1 MDEICH
7 AMDDWTRLIPGT
19 DTLAMETVL
28 RLSRVLAAIKKEVSK
43 AHASYGL
50 APGDF
55 DVLATIFRKDAAT
68 PTQLAEQLLL
78 SKAGITGRLNNLK
91 KRGLVA
97 EKTSANDKRG
107 KSITLTAEGKTT
119 LLSVL
124 KFHTQAER
132 RILDKLPESQQNS
145 LLELLRAWGQDAH
158 DTSTKDRQ

>member
-1 MDEICH
+1 MDEISR
-7 AMDDWTRLIPGT
+7 AMEDWTGLVPGT
-19 DTLAMETVL
+19 DTRAMETVL
-28 RLSRVLAAIKKEVSK
+28 RLNRVLAAIKKEVSK
-43 AHASYGL
+43 VHTSCGL

-55 DVLATIFRKDAAT
+55 DVLATIFRKDAVT

-97 EKTSANDKRG
+97 EKTSDNDKRG

-132 RILDKLPESQQNS
+132 RILDKLPESQRNS
-145 LLELLRAWGQDAH
+145 LLELLRAWAQDEHHPHAENG
-158 DTSTKDRQ
+158 